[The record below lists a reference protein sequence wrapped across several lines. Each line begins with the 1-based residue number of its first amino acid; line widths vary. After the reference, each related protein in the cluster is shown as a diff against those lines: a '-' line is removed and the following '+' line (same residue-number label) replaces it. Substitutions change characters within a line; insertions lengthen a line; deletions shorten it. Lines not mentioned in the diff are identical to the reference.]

1 MKKTITICMVAV
13 VAFAC
18 QKQES
23 FIDTDFVAA
32 TIEVGVPT
40 KTVMATDGKMSWKSS
55 DNLSV
60 FTDTD
65 VPDGVTNY
73 RFNIQNISE
82 DGKGAS
88 FASSVASNE
97 ARTNIYVMYPYANSY
112 DNNPLAAKVVNISY
126 PISHGFMESRLI
138 MAGKGSVAGND
149 FKTAAV
155 EMEHL
160 TWVWEI
166 MIKNPSQ
173 KSISSVQLSASEKI
187 FPYSGA
193 IDLTADNFRI
203 EPGKYA
209 SVLSYNFTNA
219 TSEESVLARFP
230 IFPMNANPDV
240 DLEIIVT
247 FEDGRKETFARK
259 APSVATVA
267 GKRYQNTYTLGE
279 GEFNDLP
286 TGWTLVKKGDD
297 FVTKLKNQLSDDSI
311 SEVKLY
317 VESSPTEAYTY
328 SLGSGRLN
336 PTKSIYISSNPDNIK
351 PVFTAAS
358 GSTFEMTTANV
369 TGLTLSLKNI
379 AINNTASGDFL
390 QISNN
395 GISIDLLEIDNCVL
409 SGYQHSIVR
418 TSGQNVPS
426 GVSFAGAVVSSIR
439 LNNSIFRM
447 KAPAYSER
455 ALLFFQKTSDS
466 MGSVSVTDCT
476 FENMFALIWNKMY
489 SSSGRVDVDVH
500 NNTFVNTAGK
510 MNNTTP
516 VYFIK
521 FDNGVNGTVDVSD
534 NLWGG
539 TNNVTSVGLLKS
551 NQVVA
556 KYSGN
561 YACSDWMET
570 YTHVTENRVYDIA
583 IATSETSDVFNDIAN
598 FDLTLKVGTSAY
610 EKAAG
615 DPRWLE

>member
-1 MKKTITICMVAV
+1 MKKTITICIVAV

-395 GISIDLLEIDNCVL
+395 GISIDLPEIENCVL

-455 ALLFFQKTSDS
+455 ALRFFQKTSDRR
-466 MGSVSVTDCT
+466 GSVSVTDCT

-570 YTHVTENRVYDIA
+570 YTHVTENRVY
-583 IATSETSDVFNDIAN
+583 EHLCFNCSR
-598 FDLTLKVGTSAY
+598 V
-610 EKAAG
+610 
-615 DPRWLE
+615 